1 MHLAW
6 IFGQMR
12 QVVLLTRNLELLA
25 LSQSQVLLLRPQLV
39 GQDRHMLLSELSQ
52 VKQSWLLQGMQMRFT
67 LSG

>member
-1 MHLAW
+1 M
-6 IFGQMR
+6 
-12 QVVLLTRNLELLA
+12 LLTRNLELLA

-67 LSG
+67 SQGVFW